1 MSFYR
6 RFGKRSFD
14 LAASAL
20 AVIVLSPLLAGV
32 ALAVRLKL
40 GSPVLFRQERT
51 GLGGRAFH
59 VLKFRSMLDA
69 RDADGALLSDEAR
82 LTPFGSWLRAS
93 SLDELPA
100 LLNILRGEMSVVGPR
115 PHVHRYLER
124 YDAVQIR
131 RFETRP
137 GLTGWT
143 AVNGR
148 NALTWEQKFAF
159 DVWYVDRISFTLDC
173 RIIWMTLG
181 KVLRREGISADQ
193 HTTMPEFM
201 GSRGES

>member
-1 MSFYR
+1 MSFYC

-14 LAASAL
+14 LVASAL
-20 AVIVLSPLLAGV
+20 AVVVLSPLLAAV
-32 ALAVRLKL
+32 ALAVRIKL

-51 GLGGRAFH
+51 GFGGRPFH

-69 RDADGALLSDEAR
+69 RDPEGRLLSDDDR
-82 LTPFGSWLRAS
+82 LTSFGRWLRAS

-100 LLNILRGEMSVVGPR
+100 LFNILRGEMSVVGPR

-148 NALTWEQKFAF
+148 NALSWEQKFAF
-159 DVWYVDRISFTLDC
+159 DVWYVDHMSFALDC

-181 KVLRREGISADQ
+181 KVLRREGITADQ
-193 HTTMPEFM
+193 HSSMPEFM
-201 GSRGES
+201 GSKRDP